1 MVDGDGDIATNVYND
16 DDDDEDDF
24 EYYSYEDEDS
34 DPNEEYID
42 NANAVELKTT

>member
-1 MVDGDGDIATNVYND
+1 MVDGDGGIATNVYD
-16 DDDDEDDF
+16 DDDNDF

-42 NANAVELKTT
+42 NANAVELKTTPLT

>member
-42 NANAVELKTT
+42 NANAVELKTA